1 MKGVAVYL
9 KKSQLEE
16 RYNISIGTVNNRVRF
31 IRDRIGKRYPKDAVI
46 DCGRVIRIRE
56 DVFHDC
62 MVNMDRI
69 EQGIAPE
76 FEEGDK

>member
-1 MKGVAVYL
+1 MEVKTYL
-9 KKSQLEE
+9 KKSQLKDQ
-16 RYNISIGTVNNRVRF
+16 YNICLGTVDKRIRF
-31 IRDRIGKRYPKDAVI
+31 IRDNIGTRYPNDSVI